1 MTLRGTTF
9 LGLGPRLSVAIAKD
23 FKFVGRLCL
32 DFAQTGDMGWG
43 TKYER
48 LTSPAELER
57 WLSLS
62 PLQLSRVRLASEDL
76 LRARMLRQAIW
87 RVAEAII
94 AGRAPRIVDIRL
106 INGSA
111 RQPNLVREL
120 DSNATSMRW
129 HHPTADAAFATIAQD
144 AVVLF
149 GDPAQRA
156 RLRRCE
162 NQGCRVIFYD
172 DSRPGLRRWC
182 ASNRCG
188 DRIRARM
195 YRDRKRS

>member
-1 MTLRGTTF
+1 
-9 LGLGPRLSVAIAKD
+9 VAIAKD

-48 LTSPAELER
+48 LTSPAELQR

-62 PLQLSRVRLASEDL
+62 PLQLSRVRVASEDL
-76 LRARMLRQAIW
+76 RRAKMLRRAIW
-87 RVAEAII
+87 RVAEAVL
-94 AGRAPRIVDIRL
+94 ADTAPRIVDIRL

-111 RQPNLVREL
+111 CEPNLVREL
-120 DSNATSMRW
+120 NSNANSMRW
-129 HHPTADAAFATIAQD
+129 RHPTAAAAFATIAQD

-149 GDPAQRA
+149 GDLAQRA

-162 NQGCRVIFYD
+162 HPRCRVIFYD

-188 DRIRARM
+188 DRVRART

>member
-1 MTLRGTTF
+1 
-9 LGLGPRLSVAIAKD
+9 VAIAKD
-23 FKFVGRLCL
+23 FKFIGRLCL

-48 LTSPAELER
+48 LTSPSELQR

-62 PLQLSRVRLASEDL
+62 PLQLSGVRIRSEDL
-76 LRARMLRQAIW
+76 PRARMLRRAIW
-87 RVAEAII
+87 RVAEAVL
-94 AGRAPRIVDIRL
+94 ADMAPRALDIRL

-111 RQPNLVREL
+111 CQPNLVREL
-120 DSNATSMRW
+120 NGKANSMRW
-129 HHPTADAAFATIAQD
+129 HRPTAAAAFATIAQD

-162 NQGCRVIFYD
+162 HPRCRVIFYD
-172 DSRPGLRRWC
+172 DSRPGMRRWC
-182 ASNRCG
+182 ASKRCG
-188 DRIRARM
+188 DRTRARL
-195 YRDRKRS
+195 YRERKRS